1 VDTRAVL
8 AHAIAIACGLAWATA
23 APAALAQESS
33 RGSDVTRAEAFA
45 SEAFDAYSRKDYSAA
60 IALYQ
65 KALEAAPS
73 ADIVYNLARIYDTKL
88 KNRGL
93 AIEYYQRYADDTA
106 ADPNRLRVASV
117 RLKELRELEA
127 IATEQPAPNPSPVAS
142 ATAPKTTPGTPT
154 TTPAVPPPS
163 AASATRGLSGIQVA
177 GIVTGAA
184 GLAGIGVGIAFGFKA
199 KSDAD
204 VADRFCDGN
213 ACTTQRGVDA
223 SHDASD
229 AATVSTIAFIA
240 GGALTLLGVTGVLMG
255 IGGQEREVAGLSVTP
270 YAGAGNLGARVAA
283 RW

>member
-1 VDTRAVL
+1 MDTRAVL
-8 AHAIAIACGLAWATA
+8 AHAIAIACSVAWTLV

-33 RGSDVTRAEAFA
+33 RGSDIARAEAFA

-106 ADPNRLRVASV
+106 ADPKRLRVASV

-127 IATEQPAPNPSPVAS
+127 IATEQPAPATTPVAAAA
-142 ATAPKTTPGTPT
+142 ATTTPGVPT
-154 TTPAVPPPS
+154 TTPSVPPPS
-163 AASATRGLSGIQVA
+163 AAPATRGLSGIQVA

-255 IGGQEREVAGLSVTP
+255 IGGQEREVARLTITP

>member
-1 VDTRAVL
+1 V
-8 AHAIAIACGLAWATA
+8 AWVRA
-23 APAALAQESS
+23 APAALAEQST
-33 RGSDVTRAEAFA
+33 GGPDVAHAEAYA
-45 SEAFDAYSRKDYSAA
+45 SEAFDAYARKDYSAA
-60 IALYQ
+60 IALYE

-73 ADIVYNLARIYDTKL
+73 ADIIYNLARIYDTKL

-93 AIEYYQRYADDTA
+93 AIEYYRRYTGDTG

-127 IATEQPAPNPSPVAS
+127 IAAEQPAPNAPP
-142 ATAPKTTPGTPT
+142 ATAAPQMPPAAPALGTSQP
-154 TTPAVPPPS
+154 PAE
-163 AASATRGLSGIQVA
+163 AAMSGGLSGIQVA

-184 GLAGIGVGIAFGFKA
+184 GLAGIGLGIAFGVKA
-199 KSDAD
+199 QSDAA

-240 GGALTLLGVTGVLMG
+240 GGALTLLGVTGVLVG
-255 IGGQEREVAGLSVTP
+255 IGSQEREVAALSIAP
-270 YAGAGNLGARVAA
+270 YAGAGNLGAEVAA